1 MSKSRG
7 NVVVPDDYI
16 ERWGADAFRTYL
28 MFLGPYQEGGDFRD
42 QGLMGP
48 YGFLSRL
55 WDSTLPVDELG
66 DAPLS
71 GALEQKLH
79 ATIRKVTEDL
89 GALSYNT
96 AIAAMMEYLN
106 AVREGGRG
114 ANRSEIEPLVVLV
127 APFAPH
133 LAEELW
139 HQLGHEDSLFRRA
152 SERDAQ
158 PALAF
163 DVAVDE
169 SGARG
174 VWPAWNADKATA
186 DTVELVV
193 QVNGKLRARMPM
205 PRGVPEGDARAAA
218 LADENVRRFLEGK
231 EIRKVIFVPD
241 KLVNIVAG

>member
-1 MSKSRG
+1 MPTKSRRG
-7 NVVVPDDYI
+7 RRLEVLINNAGIIQV
-16 ERWGADAFRTYL
+16 
-28 MFLGPYQEGGDFRD
+28 GPMEAMEKFV
-42 QGLMGP
+42 LLLAP
-48 YGFLSRL
+48 Y
-55 WDSTLPVDELG
+55 
-66 DAPLS
+66 
-71 GALEQKLH
+71 
-79 ATIRKVTEDL
+79 
-89 GALSYNT
+89 
-96 AIAAMMEYLN
+96 
-106 AVREGGRG
+106 
-114 ANRSEIEPLVVLV
+114 
-127 APFAPH
+127 APH

-139 HQLGHEDSLFRRA
+139 QQLGHEDSLFRRA

-205 PRGVPEGDARAAA
+205 PRGLPESAARDAA
-218 LADENVRRFLEGK
+218 LSDDNVRRFLEGK
-231 EIRKVIFVPD
+231 EVRKVIFVPD